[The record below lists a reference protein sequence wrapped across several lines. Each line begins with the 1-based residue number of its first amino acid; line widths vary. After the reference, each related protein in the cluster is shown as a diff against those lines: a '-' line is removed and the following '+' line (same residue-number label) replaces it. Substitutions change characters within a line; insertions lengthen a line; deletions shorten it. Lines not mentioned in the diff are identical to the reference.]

1 MNAFSP
7 PARLFAVIPCAGT
20 GTRAGAPLP
29 KQYKTVA
36 GHNLLHYTLAAF
48 DACSELTQ
56 TLVVLAPDDSHFDP
70 RRFSGLRYAV
80 RRCGGPTRSDTV
92 LNGLRALAEFG
103 ARDHDWVL
111 VHDAARAGITP
122 TLIRALIA
130 DVRDDAVG
138 GIVALPLADTLKRAA
153 TEDLFTNV
161 SPQAAESDAA
171 PPAKISPRIGRT
183 ESRDGLWLAQT
194 PQMFRLGLLRDALER
209 ARKDGVPV
217 TDEAS
222 AVERLGHQPRLVQGN
237 LRNFKVTYPE
247 DFELAEAM
255 LAKPAA
261 S

>member
-1 MNAFSP
+1 L

-20 GTRAGAPLP
+20 GSRAGAPLP

-92 LNGLRALAEFG
+92 LNGLHALSEFG

-122 TLIRALIA
+122 VLIRTLVAE
-130 DVRDDAVG
+130 VRDDPVG

-153 TEDLFTNV
+153 SEDLFTLT
-161 SPQAAESDAA
+161 
-171 PPAKISPRIGRT
+171 PPNETVEEVKPVVRIGKT
-183 ESRDGLWLAQT
+183 EARDGLWLAQT

-209 ARKDGVPV
+209 ARQDGVAV

-222 AVERLGHQPRLVQGN
+222 ALERLGHQPRLVQGN

-247 DFELAEAM
+247 DFALAEAM
-255 LAKPAA
+255 LAKPAKPA
-261 S
+261 GT